1 MGYTGLMQRTIR
13 RPRLDAERVRTLWRD
28 GLSDHEIA
36 TRTGARPGSVRMM
49 RSRLG
54 LPAQSRRLVPSQP
67 ALIEDRGSL
76 AHEEAI
82 DVAMPADWSPDGGR
96 LMGEVER
103 YVRDPDHVPDVPDS
117 YVHAF
122 LRAARDASAVA
133 VGRARV
139 ERDRRLSAEYLHRG
153 EVETALRWIMAQA
166 WTRFAPLVGEEE
178 LERFDSVV
186 TEYLRSGP

>member
-1 MGYTGLMQRTIR
+1 
-13 RPRLDAERVRTLWRD
+13 
-28 GLSDHEIA
+28 
-36 TRTGARPGSVRMM
+36 MM

-54 LPAQSRRLVPSQP
+54 LPAQSRRLTPAPSQP
-67 ALIEDRGSL
+67 ALIAEPATD
-76 AHEEAI
+76 I
-82 DVAMPADWSPDGGR
+82 DIDASPGAMPAGWSPEGDR

-103 YVRDPDHVPDVPDS
+103 YVRDPDHIPDVPDS

-139 ERDRRLSAEYLHRG
+139 ERDRRASAEYLHRG

-178 LERFDSVV
+178 LERFDAVV
-186 TEYLRSGP
+186 TEYLRSGS